1 MIQEVACLWHPSFH
15 GLRRSVWRRPC
26 FLVLARLPY
35 QVMSFNGNSW
45 EASDGWQVPGF
56 NGRTKWPK
64 NKVCPLGFPKITI
77 LIECHEKNKC
87 LYIHIYIYIA
97 FKHSTKCL
105 AASNSPTI
113 RSFYISLG
121 PFFPG
126 DVAGSFAHMVFLF
139 NRNLFANFAET
150 CFSQFFGLHPYKSL

>member
-1 MIQEVACLWHPSFH
+1 MGTQLVSGRDSIYMIQEVACLWHPSFH

-87 LYIHIYIYIA
+87 LYIHIYMIQPPLVPPHPPPKGGIRHTYAAMYRYNYMFVLIYVCMPV
-97 FKHSTKCL
+97 CL
-105 AASNSPTI
+105 SVCLSV
-113 RSFYISLG
+113 G
-121 PFFPG
+121 
-126 DVAGSFAHMVFLF
+126 M
-139 NRNLFANFAET
+139 
-150 CFSQFFGLHPYKSL
+150 